1 MENTVMQ
8 MRHIYKRF
16 PGVTAL
22 CDVSVDL
29 KEGEILSIVGENGAG
44 KSTLMKILAGNYP
57 SGTYEGEVLIKG
69 KRMDA
74 KNSLDA
80 EKAGIAMIYQ
90 ELNVELDLSVGENVL
105 LGRWPIKKNG
115 FIDWKRLHVEAREAL
130 QQLDVTLDTKLNAR
144 SLNASMQQL
153 VCIAR
158 ALVRKPEIL
167 ILDEPTAALTQEE
180 TEHLMEVLRAL
191 QKERIACIYISHK
204 LDEVFQISD
213 RVITMRDG
221 RYIRQYPK
229 EKIVP
234 NQVILDMVGNKLD
247 IFKREKTEK
256 KGAEIL
262 RAEHMKVL
270 HPYAYHK
277 NIIEDVSFTL
287 HAGEILGIAGL
298 VGAGRSELLKAV
310 AGAMPRKGG
319 KIFINGKE
327 TPVRSVSEAIHAGII
342 MLSEDRKRDGFVGT
356 MSIKENMTLCALKRL
371 SRRGF
376 IDKTR
381 ENTAAEE
388 YFNYLKVKAAS
399 IDTGITTLSG
409 GNQQKVILA
418 KALLS
423 KANILFLDEPTRGI
437 DIGAKAEIYKI
448 MKDLTEKGMGI
459 IVISSELPELIS
471 ICDRLLVLRR
481 GYISAEMAAEYVT
494 QQDIL
499 HAAAFGKEEK
509 ECV

>member
-1 MENTVMQ
+1 MENKVMQ
-8 MRHIYKRF
+8 MSHIYKRF

-22 CDVSVDL
+22 RDVSIDL

-57 SGTYEGEVLIKG
+57 SGTYEGEILIKG
-69 KRMDA
+69 KRLDA
-74 KNSLDA
+74 RNSLDS

-105 LGRWPIKKNG
+105 LGRWPKKKNG
-115 FIDWKRLHVEAREAL
+115 FIDWKHLHEKAAEAL
-130 QQLDVTLDTKLNAR
+130 GQLDVVLDTKMNAR
-144 SLNASMQQL
+144 SLSASMQQL

-180 TEHLMEVLRAL
+180 TEHLMEVLHTL
-191 QKERIACIYISHK
+191 QKEKIACIYISHK

-221 RYIRQYPK
+221 RCIKQYPR
-229 EKIVP
+229 EEIVP
-234 NQVILDMVGNKLD
+234 NQVILDMVGNKPD
-247 IFKREKTEK
+247 IFQRGQDKK

-310 AGAMPRKGG
+310 AGAMPSKGG

-327 TPVRSVSEAIHAGII
+327 IPVRSVSEAIQAGIF
-342 MLSEDRKRDGFVGT
+342 MLSEDRKRDGYVGT

-371 SRRGF
+371 SRCGF
-376 IDKTR
+376 IDKNR
-381 ENTAAEE
+381 EREAAEE
-388 YFNYLKVKAAS
+388 YFDYLKVKAAS

-418 KALLS
+418 KAMLS

-448 MKDLTEKGMGI
+448 MKELTEKGMGI
-459 IVISSELPELIS
+459 IMISSELPELIG
-471 ICDRLLVLRR
+471 ICDRFLVLRK
-481 GYISAEMAAEYVT
+481 GYISAEIMAEHVT